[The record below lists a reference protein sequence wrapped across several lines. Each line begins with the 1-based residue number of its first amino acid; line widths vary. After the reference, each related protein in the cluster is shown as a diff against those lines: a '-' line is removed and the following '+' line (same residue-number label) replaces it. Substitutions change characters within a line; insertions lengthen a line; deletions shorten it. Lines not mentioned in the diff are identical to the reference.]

1 MASMLAELQKL
12 VTPEL
17 LSEVTSQ
24 THESDVAMS
33 KACDAAIPA
42 FAAAI
47 ANRSDDRGFI
57 NQFVNLAT
65 GAADDRDPTETARRL
80 ASSPAGSDINT
91 AAAGWLS
98 TLFGANL
105 SGVTNSL
112 ARYAEI
118 RESSVA
124 SLLMTCTPLVLG
136 YFGRLIRS
144 HHLSATDVA
153 ERLRAERPHIES
165 AMPAGFEMPG
175 LVRKP
180 YETTRAAVN
189 DFVSWQ
195 ESRREK
201 RESWSF
207 PLVALLA
214 ALGIGGLLW
223 WGIESSR
230 HHEVARVNVERPA
243 PSGAVGTTGT
253 FVPAPSR
260 AIPTPP
266 SFTFPAGSMEDRV
279 SKYLASPGSGPM
291 NIDLDRV
298 EFLTGSARL
307 TPGSRT
313 EIEKL
318 GAILRSY
325 PMATVV
331 VAGHT
336 DSRGREGANL
346 ALSRARA
353 EAVANALKDSGVGAD
368 RIRAE
373 GYGSQKPVG
382 DNSTRA
388 GRQQNRRVTLEV
400 SR

>member
-17 LSEVTSQ
+17 LSEVTRQ

-42 FAAAI
+42 FAATI

-57 NQFVNLAT
+57 NQLVNLAT
-65 GAADDRDPTETARRL
+65 GAAADRDPIGTARRL

-91 AAAGWLS
+91 VATAWLS
-98 TLFGANL
+98 TLFGPSL

-112 ARYAEI
+112 ARYAGI

-124 SLLMTCTPLVLG
+124 SLLMTCAPLVLG

-144 HHLSATDVA
+144 HNLSATDVA
-153 ERLRAERPHIES
+153 ERLSAERPHIEA

-175 LVRKP
+175 IVRKP
-180 YETTRAAVN
+180 YETTRAAV
-189 DFVSWQ
+189 DETVSWR
-195 ESRREK
+195 EREK

-207 PLVALLA
+207 PLAALLA

-230 HHEVARVNVERPA
+230 HREVARVNVERAA
-243 PSGAVGTTGT
+243 PSGAVGTSGT
-253 FVPAPSR
+253 VIPPPAR

-266 SFTFPAGSMEDRV
+266 SFTFPAGSMEDRL
-279 SKYLASPGSGPM
+279 SKYLASSGSGSM

-307 TPGSRT
+307 TSRSRA

-318 GAILRSY
+318 GVILRSY

-346 ALSRARA
+346 ALSQARA
-353 EAVANALKDSGVGAD
+353 EAVAKALKDSGVGAD
-368 RIRAE
+368 RIRAV

>member
-1 MASMLAELQKL
+1 MASMMAELQKL

-17 LSEVTSQ
+17 LSEVTRQ

-33 KACDAAIPA
+33 KACNAAIPA
-42 FAAAI
+42 FAATI

-57 NQFVNLAT
+57 NQLVNLAT
-65 GAADDRDPTETARRL
+65 GTVDRDPIGTARRL

-112 ARYAEI
+112 ARYAGM

-124 SLLMTCTPLVLG
+124 SLLMTCAPLVLG

-144 HHLSATDVA
+144 HNLSATDVA

-175 LVRKP
+175 IVRKP
-180 YETTRAAVN
+180 YETTRAAV
-189 DFVSWQ
+189 DETVSWR
-195 ESRREK
+195 EREK

-207 PLVALLA
+207 PLAALLA
-214 ALGIGGLLW
+214 VLGIGGLLW

-230 HHEVARVNVERPA
+230 HHEVARVNVERA
-243 PSGAVGTTGT
+243 TPSGAVGTRGT
-253 FVPAPSR
+253 VIPPPSR

-266 SFTFPAGSMEDRV
+266 RFTFPAGSMEDRL
-279 SKYLASPGSGPM
+279 SKYLASSGSGSM

-307 TPGSRT
+307 TPRSRA

-318 GAILRSY
+318 GMILRSY

-336 DSRGREGANL
+336 DSRGREAANL
-346 ALSRARA
+346 TLSRARA
-353 EAVANALKDSGVGAD
+353 EAVAKALKASGVGAD

-373 GYGSQKPVG
+373 GYGSQKPVA